1 MTRNPYT
8 GILDQPPE
16 AQLAVF
22 RAVTADGRRAEIA
35 ALAEASL
42 WYFLTVILGRAEPP
56 ALTPWIADRCRDV
69 QTDPDGHIDLWA
81 RFHYKSTIITFAQT
95 LRDLAIDPEQTFGIF
110 SHTKQIAR
118 GFHKQLMQE
127 IETNP
132 LLHHLWPDV
141 FYREPRRESPMWSQE
156 AGFVV
161 NRRTNPKEASVESW
175 GLVDGQPTSR
185 HYRTQVYDDVV
196 TLESVSTPDQIAKTT
211 AAWELSLALGTEH
224 TRIRY
229 AGTRYHPNDTYHTI
243 IARGSAVP
251 RVHPATDDGTMAGA
265 PVLIDPA
272 ALARYRRDMGPRTFA
287 AQMLLQPVSAD
298 TATFREEWL
307 MLYDDAPPPAAN
319 MNIWIL
325 VDPAG
330 GKAKS
335 ARRDDQRDYT
345 VMIALGL
352 APDQNYYVLP
362 GTVRDRL
369 NLTARADTLFAL
381 RRRYHSA
388 QVAYEEYGMQ
398 ADIAHIQDRQARE
411 HYRFPIHAVGGSM
424 PKMQRIERLVP
435 LFTQGR
441 IWLPR
446 RLPFRAA
453 DGTVH
458 DFTHEFTHD
467 EYLPCPVLPHDDM
480 LDCLA
485 RLFDVPAK
493 FPAPRRADPAPSR
506 SPAAARTAYDPFTG
520 QPR

>member
-1 MTRNPYT
+1 MRNNPYT
-8 GILDQPPE
+8 GILDQPAE

-22 RAVTADGRRAEIA
+22 RAVTADARRADMA

-42 WYFLTVILGRAEPP
+42 WYMLTVVLGRAELL
-56 ALTPWIADRCRDV
+56 ALTPWVCDRCADV
-69 QTDPDGHIDLWA
+69 QREPDGRLDLWA
-81 RFHYKSTIITFAQT
+81 RFHYKSTIITFCQT
-95 LRDLAIDPEQTFGIF
+95 LRDLAGDPEQTFGLF
-110 SHTKQIAR
+110 SHTKNIAR

-127 IETNP
+127 QEKNP

-141 FYREPRRESPMWSQE
+141 FWRDPRRESPMWSQE

-161 NRRTNPKEASVESW
+161 RRRTNPKEASVESW

-211 AAWELSLALGTEH
+211 AAWEISLALGTEH

-229 AGTRYHPNDTYHTI
+229 AGTRYHPNDTYSAI
-243 IARGSAVP
+243 IKRGSAIP
-251 RVHPATDDGTMAGA
+251 RTFPATDNGAMDGA
-265 PVLIDPA
+265 PVLIAPDS
-272 ALARYRRDMGPRTFA
+272 LARYRRDMGPRTFA

-307 MLYDDAPPPAAN
+307 MLYDDAPPPAAD

-330 GKAKS
+330 GKDKVK
-335 ARRDDQRDYT
+335 RRDDQRDYT

-362 GTVRDRL
+362 GTLRDRL
-369 NLTARADTLFAL
+369 NLTARADAL
-381 RRRYHSA
+381 LALKRRYPSA
-388 QVAYEEYGMQ
+388 TVAYETYGMQ
-398 ADIAHIQDRQARE
+398 ADIQHVRDRQARE
-411 HYRFPIHAVGGSM
+411 NFRFQIIEVGGAM

-435 LFTQGR
+435 LFSSGR
-441 IWLPR
+441 VWLPR
-446 RLPFRAA
+446 RLPFVDRDAQ
-453 DGTVH
+453 VR
-458 DFTHEFTHD
+458 DFTHEFTRD

-485 RLFDVPAK
+485 RILDVPAR
-493 FPAPRRADPAPSR
+493 FPAQRRRDASSSSSSSAR
-506 SPAAARTAYDPFTG
+506 SAYDPFTG
-520 QPR
+520 KPV